1 MVGSGPNPACFRRKD
16 LKPDPVWDQER
27 MFRFRNSGP
36 RIVVTL
42 KMAFLFLHFNAL
54 VIAANVVTG
63 GGEVKKIPPTA
74 SNNHSKDSSNKPAKN
89 GPAPA
94 PNNSDIRPAKSKADA
109 VDTAPVRPS
118 KQQQQQQQ
126 QHQQPQKE
134 KQQSQAAT
142 AVEDFPTLG
151 TVTF

>member
-1 MVGSGPNPACFRRKD
+1 M
-16 LKPDPVWDQER
+16 
-27 MFRFRNSGP
+27 
-36 RIVVTL
+36 
-42 KMAFLFLHFNAL
+42 
-54 VIAANVVTG
+54 
-63 GGEVKKIPPTA
+63 KKIPPTA
-74 SNNHSKDSSNKPAKN
+74 SNNLSKDTNKPAKN

-94 PNNSDIRPAKSKADA
+94 MPNNSDIRPAKSKADA
-109 VDTAPVRPS
+109 VDVAPVRPS

-151 TVTF
+151 IGNLLTISKFFVKVPSELNNFKIKT